1 MRLGEGRVPVERTEE
16 HGIFIWWEMKE
27 TERRKERKGIVGKEK
42 GSADVAGAGSRSI
55 HSSPYC
61 INDKTKELR

>member
-27 TERRKERKGIVGKEK
+27 TERGKERNCREGKGERRRRWRRL
-42 GSADVAGAGSRSI
+42 AFNPFLALL
-55 HSSPYC
+55 HQ
-61 INDKTKELR
+61 